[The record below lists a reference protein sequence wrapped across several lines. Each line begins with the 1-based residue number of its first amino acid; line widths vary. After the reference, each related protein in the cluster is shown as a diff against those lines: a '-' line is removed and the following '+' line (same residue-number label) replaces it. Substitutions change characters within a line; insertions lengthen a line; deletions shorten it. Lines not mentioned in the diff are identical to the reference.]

1 MAPGNRCDPAGGNH
15 DCEPGNAGSNP
26 AQAGNPGTRSQ
37 KYKEEPEIT
46 VYLHQS
52 NTTEKMPLE
61 KYLEGVVAAEIGPK
75 FPEEALKA
83 QAIVARTMTMAKI
96 IRGGV
101 RDEHNTDTC
110 DLPEH
115 FQAYSRAKVTPEISK
130 AVKETRGQV
139 LLYNGK
145 FVYALFHSYAG
156 PRTASLQESFPEL
169 SDIAGAYTEVV
180 DSPGAK
186 YAPPGSAAGRLR
198 YPNPNCRPS
207 LAAALI

>member
-1 MAPGNRCDPAGGNH
+1 MQNRFKDIFRNKTSIWLLGIAAILLVGIMIVNQEMRAPTPRRPVTPAP
-15 DCEPGNAGSNP
+15 EVK
-26 AQAGNPGTRSQ
+26 

-115 FQAYSRAKVTPEISK
+115 FQAYSR
-130 AVKETRGQV
+130 
-139 LLYNGK
+139 GK
-145 FVYALFHSYAG
+145 
-156 PRTASLQESFPEL
+156 
-169 SDIAGAYTEVV
+169 
-180 DSPGAK
+180 
-186 YAPPGSAAGRLR
+186 
-198 YPNPNCRPS
+198 
-207 LAAALI
+207 